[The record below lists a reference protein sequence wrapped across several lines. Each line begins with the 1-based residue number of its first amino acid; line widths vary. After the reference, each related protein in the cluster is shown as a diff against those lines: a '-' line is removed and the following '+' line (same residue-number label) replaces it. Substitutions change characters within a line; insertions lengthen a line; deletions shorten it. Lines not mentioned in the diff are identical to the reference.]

1 MEFNEFFSQN
11 ANEKKTLT
19 DFQIKEGFGY
29 LGSTPPSRMDF
40 DYMFRRADNNLY
52 SVYNKYLAKA
62 SVKDSLDAVKLAY
75 QKLDDDYQRVAGA
88 RQKIYDAETFYNT
101 EYPTYQQQNATNAQ
115 NTGNYT
121 TDIQNM
127 TSAIQTLSQE
137 IMDLVNR
144 SYNNDISGLDAIPAK
159 EAQLQTLIDQL
170 NSLSP
175 SDGELP
181 GYLSKNK
188 QVNVGDVFNIVGVPA
203 IYKAFC
209 SSGGTTG
216 DNKLEIA
223 SDDIEDGYTF
233 TYGTASFILFA
244 SFLSIPVSGSID
256 ILAGGNFRVNQNGYL
271 INPLTGSVMQH
282 RKLMFFDK
290 IQEESE
296 YAQSQTNNYL
306 YNVNK
311 NYILKNG
318 LDLYKEVNNYDVEK
332 KNFDRVFKGSY
343 SDYAY
348 ENIGFA
354 SVNFNH
360 TYDGSDFSYIMAK
373 HNHTY
378 SGEAS
383 YIESEASIELRGQHT
398 HSFGGYSALPCVY
411 ESGYALDHT
420 REKDFASGASN
431 VTATNM
437 TLTTSVKSIPDHYHD
452 MNGTTSKTFNNIDS
466 TIKNI
471 PFLSPN
477 EFPESIG
484 LFFVVYA

>member
-101 EYPTYQQQNATNAQ
+101 EYPTYQQQNTTNAQ

-144 SYNNDISGLDAIPAK
+144 SYNNDISGLEAIPAK

-256 ILAGGNFRVNQNGYL
+256 ILAGGNFRVSQDGHL

-290 IQEESE
+290 IKEESE
-296 YAQSQTNNYL
+296 YAQSQSNNYV
-306 YNVNK
+306 YNLNK

-318 LDLYKEVNNYDVEK
+318 LELYKKVNNYEVEK
-332 KNFDRVFKGSY
+332 RNFDRVFKGAY
-343 SDYAY
+343 SDYDY

-360 TYDGSDFSYIMAK
+360 TYDGSGFSYMMPK
-373 HNHTY
+373 HNHDLIFTTDNNTDGNPHSHKIS
-378 SGEAS
+378 SGFYYMAS
-383 YIESEASIELRGQHT
+383 GSATIKHDEINNRSFGDGTTGTTMNITTTGVSREHY
-398 HSFGGYSALPCVY
+398 HSFNGDTHNAYNGSSS
-411 ESGYALDHT
+411 EI
-420 REKDFASGASN
+420 KD
-431 VTATNM
+431 
-437 TLTTSVKSIPDHYHD
+437 
-452 MNGTTSKTFNNIDS
+452 
-466 TIKNI
+466 I

>member
-40 DYMFRRADNNLY
+40 DYMFRRTDNNLY
-52 SVYNKYLAKA
+52 SVYNKYLTKA
-62 SVKDSLDAVKLAY
+62 SVKDSLNAVKLAY

-88 RQKIYDAETFYNT
+88 RQKIYDAETFYDT

-144 SYNNDISGLDAIPAK
+144 SYNNDISGLEAIPAK

-223 SDDIEDGYTF
+223 SDDIEDIEDGYTF

-256 ILAGGNFRVNQNGYL
+256 ILAGGNFRISQDGHL

-290 IQEESE
+290 MQAE
-296 YAQSQTNNYL
+296 ANYGINRADVK
-306 YNVNK
+306 YNKNK
-311 NYILKNG
+311 NYLLKNG
-318 LDLYKEVNNYDVEK
+318 LSFSDVVDNIYE
-332 KNFDRVFKGSY
+332 GSY
-343 SDYAY
+343 SSNNY
-348 ENIGFA
+348 GFS
-354 SVNFNH
+354 SVNYMH
-360 TYDGSDFSYIMAK
+360 TSYNDNNWLKLLPVHSHSISINTEMTEGTDGVSL
-373 HNHTY
+373 HNHNMYRLGVSSNNTSKHDDETQFMY
-378 SGEAS
+378 GDSNAS
-383 YIESEASIELRGQHT
+383 ASTFQTTLGATNDGHT
-398 HSFGGYSALPCVY
+398 HAVSFYTEYVGNKDYS
-411 ESGYALDHT
+411 
-420 REKDFASGASN
+420 
-431 VTATNM
+431 
-437 TLTTSVKSIPDHYHD
+437 TSLMRD
-452 MNGTTSKTFNNIDS
+452 NS
-466 TIKNI
+466 T
-471 PFLSPN
+471 FLSPDK
-477 EFPESIG
+477 FPESVG

>member
-19 DFQIKEGFGY
+19 DFQIEEGFGY

-52 SVYNKYLAKA
+52 LVYNKYLAKA
-62 SVKDSLDAVKLAY
+62 SIKDSLDAVKLAY
-75 QKLDDDYQRVAGA
+75 QKLDSDYQRVAGT
-88 RQKIYDAETFYNT
+88 RQKIYDAENFYYMD
-101 EYPTYQQQNATNAQ
+101 YPTYQQQNATNTQ

-127 TSAIQTLSQE
+127 TSAIQTVSQE
-137 IMDLVNR
+137 ILDLVNR
-144 SYNNDISGLDAIPAK
+144 SYNNDISGLDALPAK
-159 EAQLQTLIDQL
+159 EAQLQSLIDQL
-170 NSLSP
+170 NNLSP
-175 SDGELP
+175 SDGDLP

-188 QVNVGDVFNIVGVPA
+188 QVNVGDVFNVVGVPA
-203 IYKAFC
+203 MYKAFC
-209 SSGGTTG
+209 SSAGTTG
-216 DNKLEIA
+216 NNKLEIA

-244 SFLSIPVSGSID
+244 SFLSIPVSGSVD

-271 INPLTGSVMQH
+271 INPLTGSAMPH

-290 IQEESE
+290 MQEEKE
-296 YAQSQTNNYL
+296 YAQSQSNNYL
-306 YNVNK
+306 YNINK

-318 LDLYKEVNNYDVEK
+318 LGVYKEVNGYAVEK
-332 KNFDRVFKGSY
+332 RNFDRVFKGSY
-343 SDYAY
+343 SDYGY

-360 TYDGSDFSYIMAK
+360 TYYGNDFSYMMPK
-373 HNHTY
+373 
-378 SGEAS
+378 
-383 YIESEASIELRGQHT
+383 HT
-398 HSFGGYSALPCVY
+398 HGLVFTTDNNTDGNPHSHASEFGFYY
-411 ESGYALDHT
+411 TTSGPATIRHGDIDDRAFGDGT
-420 REKDFASGASN
+420 TGATIN
-431 VTATNM
+431 VT
-437 TLTTSVKSIPDHYHD
+437 TTGTDKEHYHD
-452 MNGTTSKTFNNIDS
+452 FYGDTDNSYDGSSSDLKD
-466 TIKNI
+466 I

>member
-52 SVYNKYLAKA
+52 SVYNKYLAKT
-62 SVKDSLDAVKLAY
+62 SVKDSMDAVKLAY

-115 NTGNYT
+115 NTENYT

-137 IMDLVNR
+137 IMDLINR
-144 SYNNDISGLDAIPAK
+144 SYNNDISGLEAIPAK

-175 SDGELP
+175 SGGELP

-290 IQEESE
+290 IKEESE
-296 YAQSQTNNYL
+296 YAQSQSNNYV
-306 YNVNK
+306 YNLNK

-318 LDLYKEVNNYDVEK
+318 LELYKQVNNYPVEQ
-332 KNFDRVFKGSY
+332 KNFDRVFKGGY
-343 SDYAY
+343 SDYGY

-360 TYDGSDFSYIMAK
+360 IYDGSGFSYMMPK
-373 HNHTY
+373 
-378 SGEAS
+378 
-383 YIESEASIELRGQHT
+383 HT
-398 HSFGGYSALPCVY
+398 HDLIFTTDNNTDGNPHSHKISSGLYYMASGSATIKHDEINNRSFGDGTTGATMDITTTGVS
-411 ESGYALDHT
+411 
-420 REKDFASGASN
+420 RE
-431 VTATNM
+431 
-437 TLTTSVKSIPDHYHD
+437 HYHSF
-452 MNGTTSKTFNNIDS
+452 NGDTDKAYNGSS
-466 TIKNI
+466 SEIKDI
-471 PFLSPN
+471 PFVSPD

>member
-52 SVYNKYLAKA
+52 SVYNKYLTKA

-144 SYNNDISGLDAIPAK
+144 SYNNDISGLEAIPAK

-175 SDGELP
+175 SGGELP

-244 SFLSIPVSGSID
+244 SFLSIPVSGSLD
-256 ILAGGNFRVNQNGYL
+256 ILAGGNFRVSQDGHL

-306 YNVNK
+306 YNANK

-318 LDLYKEVNNYDVEK
+318 LDLYKEVNSYEVEMR
-332 KNFDRVFKGSY
+332 NFDRVFKGSY

-354 SVNFNH
+354 SVNFQH
-360 TYDGSDFSYIMAK
+360 TYNGGGFSYMMPK
-373 HNHTY
+373 HNHEVSFTTDSNTDGATHSHNWKTY
-378 SGEAS
+378 HVSKETNTLAHNYTDYLSFGETPSSNTLNITTSGANKE
-383 YIESEASIELRGQHT
+383 HT
-398 HSFGGYSALPCVY
+398 HDLSVNTDNAYNGSSS
-411 ESGYALDHT
+411 EI
-420 REKDFASGASN
+420 KD
-431 VTATNM
+431 
-437 TLTTSVKSIPDHYHD
+437 
-452 MNGTTSKTFNNIDS
+452 
-466 TIKNI
+466 I
-471 PFLSPN
+471 PFLSPD

>member
-19 DFQIKEGFGY
+19 DFQIEEGFGY

-52 SVYNKYLAKA
+52 LVYNKYLAKA
-62 SVKDSLDAVKLAY
+62 SLKDSLDAVKLAY
-75 QKLDDDYQRVAGA
+75 QKLDSDYQRVAGT
-88 RQKIYDAETFYNT
+88 RQKIYDAETFYYT
-101 EYPTYQQQNATNAQ
+101 DYPTYQQQNATNTQ

-127 TSAIQTLSQE
+127 TSAIQTVSQE
-137 IMDLVNR
+137 ILDLVNR
-144 SYNNDISGLDAIPAK
+144 SYNNDISALDGVPIK
-159 EAQLQTLIDQL
+159 EAQLQSLIDQL
-170 NSLSP
+170 NNLSP
-175 SDGELP
+175 SDSDLP

-188 QVNVGDVFNIVGVPA
+188 QVNVGDVFNVVGVPA
-203 IYKAFC
+203 MYKAFC
-209 SSGGTTG
+209 SSAGTTG
-216 DNKLEIA
+216 NNKLEIA
-223 SDDIEDGYTF
+223 SENVEDGYTF

-244 SFLSIPVSGSID
+244 SFLSIPVSGSVD
-256 ILAGGNFRVNQNGYL
+256 ILAGGNFRVSQDGHL

-306 YNVNK
+306 YNANK

-318 LDLYKEVNNYDVEK
+318 LEVYKQVNSYDVEK

-343 SDYAY
+343 SDYGY

-360 TYDGSDFSYIMAK
+360 TDYGSGFSYIMPK
-373 HNHTY
+373 HSHEVSFTTDSNTD
-378 SGEAS
+378 GT
-383 YIESEASIELRGQHT
+383 T
-398 HSFGGYSALPCVY
+398 HSHNWYTYNVSTGTNTLAHNYNNYLSFGDTP
-411 ESGYALDHT
+411 SGDTLT
-420 REKDFASGASN
+420 ITTSGANQEHSHD
-431 VTATNM
+431 
-437 TLTTSVKSIPDHYHD
+437 LSVDTDNAYT
-452 MNGTTSKTFNNIDS
+452 GS
-466 TIKNI
+466 TYDLKDI

>member
-101 EYPTYQQQNATNAQ
+101 DYPTYQQQNATNAQ

-144 SYNNDISGLDAIPAK
+144 SYNNDISGLEAIPAK

-175 SDGELP
+175 SGGELP

-223 SDDIEDGYTF
+223 SDNIEDGYTF

-244 SFLSIPVSGSID
+244 SFLSIPVSGSLD
-256 ILAGGNFRVNQNGYL
+256 ILAGGNFRVSQDGHL

-290 IQEESE
+290 IKEESE

-306 YNVNK
+306 YNANK

-318 LDLYKEVNNYDVEK
+318 LDLYKEVNSYDVEK
-332 KNFDRVFKGSY
+332 GNFDRVFKGSY

-360 TYDGSDFSYIMAK
+360 TYDGSGFDYIMAK

-398 HSFGGYSALPCVY
+398 HSFGGYSALPY
-411 ESGYALDHT
+411 SFKSGYKLDHT

-437 TLTTSVKSIPDHYHD
+437 TLTTSAKSIPAHYHE
-452 MNGTTSKTFNNIDS
+452 MSGTTSKTFNNTDS
-466 TIKNI
+466 TIRNI

>member
-19 DFQIKEGFGY
+19 DFQIEEGFGY

-52 SVYNKYLAKA
+52 LVYNKYLAKA
-62 SVKDSLDAVKLAY
+62 SLKDSLDAVKLAY
-75 QKLDDDYQRVAGA
+75 QKLDNDYKKVAGT

-101 EYPTYQQQNATNAQ
+101 DYPTYQQKNTTNKQ

-127 TSAIQTLSQE
+127 TSAIQTVSQE
-137 IMDLVNR
+137 ILDLVNR
-144 SYNNDISGLDAIPAK
+144 SYNNDISGLDALPAK
-159 EAQLQTLIDQL
+159 EAQLQSLIDQL
-170 NSLSP
+170 NNLSD
-175 SDGELP
+175 SDLS

-188 QVNVGDVFNIVGVPA
+188 QVNVGDVFNVVGVPA

-209 SSGGTTG
+209 SSAGTTG
-216 DNKLEIA
+216 SNRLTIKRE
-223 SDDIEDGYTF
+223 DIEDGYTF

-244 SFLSIPVSGSID
+244 SFLSIPVSGSVD

-306 YNVNK
+306 YNANK

-318 LDLYKEVNNYDVEK
+318 LEVYKQVNSYEVEK
-332 KNFDRVFKGSY
+332 KNFDRVFKGNY
-343 SDYAY
+343 SDYGY

-360 TYDGSDFSYIMAK
+360 TYYGSGFSSIMAK
-373 HNHTY
+373 HSHTY

-398 HSFGGYSALPCVY
+398 HSFGGYSSLPCVY
-411 ESGYALDHT
+411 KSGYTLDHT
-420 REKDFASGASN
+420 REKDFASGASD
-431 VTATNM
+431 VTATNI
-437 TLTTSVKSIPDHYHD
+437 TLTTSAKNVAHYHE
-452 MNGTTSKTFNNIDS
+452 MSGTTSKTFNNTDD

-471 PFLSPN
+471 SFLSPN
-477 EFPESIG
+477 EFPESVG

>member
-52 SVYNKYLAKA
+52 SVYNKYLTKA

-144 SYNNDISGLDAIPAK
+144 SYNNDISGLEAIPAK

-175 SDGELP
+175 SGGELP

-244 SFLSIPVSGSID
+244 SFLSIPVSGSLD
-256 ILAGGNFRVNQNGYL
+256 ILAGGNFRVSQDGHL

-290 IQEESE
+290 IKEESE

-318 LDLYKEVNNYDVEK
+318 LDLYKQVNSYEVEK
-332 KNFDRVFKGSY
+332 GNFDRVFKGSY

-360 TYDGSDFSYIMAK
+360 TNYGSGFNYMMPKHTHGLIFTTDSNTDGNPHSHASSFGFYYTTSGTATDVSHNSIDYRAFGDGS
-373 HNHTY
+373 T
-378 SGEAS
+378 G
-383 YIESEASIELRGQHT
+383 
-398 HSFGGYSALPCVY
+398 
-411 ESGYALDHT
+411 
-420 REKDFASGASN
+420 
-431 VTATNM
+431 
-437 TLTTSVKSIPDHYHD
+437 TTIDITTTGVDQEHYHNFYGD
-452 MNGTTSKTFNNIDS
+452 TDNAYNGGSSDLKD
-466 TIKNI
+466 I
-471 PFLSPN
+471 PFVSPD

>member
-144 SYNNDISGLDAIPAK
+144 SYNNDISGLEAIPAK

-290 IQEESE
+290 IKEE
-296 YAQSQTNNYL
+296 ANYGINREDAK
-306 YNVNK
+306 YNKNK
-311 NYILKNG
+311 NYLLKNG
-318 LDLYKEVNNYDVEK
+318 LSLNNISDNTY
-332 KNFDRVFKGSY
+332 KGSY
-343 SDYAY
+343 NVTNNY
-348 ENIGFA
+348 GFN
-354 SVNFNH
+354 SVNFMHTSYADNEWLRLLPEHSHSISINTEMTEGTDGVSLHNH
-360 TYDGSDFSYIMAK
+360 DMDHYRITSDNTSKHNIETKFICGDSNASATTFQTTLGTTNDK
-373 HNHTY
+373 HNH
-378 SGEAS
+378 SV
-383 YIESEASIELRGQHT
+383 
-398 HSFGGYSALPCVY
+398 SFYT
-411 ESGYALDHT
+411 GYAGGENYSYSWMRD
-420 REKDFASGASN
+420 N
-431 VTATNM
+431 
-437 TLTTSVKSIPDHYHD
+437 
-452 MNGTTSKTFNNIDS
+452 S
-466 TIKNI
+466 T
-471 PFLSPN
+471 FLSPN
-477 EFPESIG
+477 MFPESIG

>member
-52 SVYNKYLAKA
+52 SVYNKYLTKA

-127 TSAIQTLSQE
+127 TSAIQTLSQD

-144 SYNNDISGLDAIPAK
+144 SYNNDISGLEAIPAK

-175 SDGELP
+175 SDGELA

-223 SDDIEDGYTF
+223 SDNIEDGYTF

-244 SFLSIPVSGSID
+244 SFLSIPVSGSLD
-256 ILAGGNFRVNQNGYL
+256 ILAGGNFRVSQDGHL

-306 YNVNK
+306 YNANK

-318 LDLYKEVNNYDVEK
+318 LDLYKEVNSYEVEK
-332 KNFDRVFKGSY
+332 RNFDRVFKGDY

-348 ENIGFA
+348 KNIGFA
-354 SVNFNH
+354 SVNFQH
-360 TYDGSDFSYIMAK
+360 TYNGGGFSYMMPK
-373 HNHTY
+373 
-378 SGEAS
+378 
-383 YIESEASIELRGQHT
+383 HT
-398 HSFGGYSALPCVY
+398 HELSFTTDSNIDGATHSHNWKTYDVSKDTNTLAHNYTDYLSFGETPSSNTLNI
-411 ESGYALDHT
+411 T
-420 REKDFASGASN
+420 TSGANKEHS
-431 VTATNM
+431 
-437 TLTTSVKSIPDHYHD
+437 HD
-452 MNGTTSKTFNNIDS
+452 LSANTDNAYNGSS
-466 TIKNI
+466 SEIKDI
-471 PFLSPN
+471 PFLSPD

>member
-144 SYNNDISGLDAIPAK
+144 SYNNDISGLEAIPAK

-244 SFLSIPVSGSID
+244 SFLSIPVSGSLD
-256 ILAGGNFRVNQNGYL
+256 ILAGGNFRVSQDGHL

-282 RKLMFFDK
+282 RKLIFFDK
-290 IQEESE
+290 IKKESE

-306 YNVNK
+306 YNANK

-318 LDLYKEVNNYDVEK
+318 LDLYKQVNGYEVEK
-332 KNFDRVFKGSY
+332 INFDRVFKDS
-343 SDYAY
+343 SSY

-354 SVNFNH
+354 SVNFQH
-360 TYDGSDFSYIMAK
+360 TYGGSGFYYMMPK
-373 HNHTY
+373 
-378 SGEAS
+378 
-383 YIESEASIELRGQHT
+383 HT
-398 HSFGGYSALPCVY
+398 HGLVFTTDSNTDGNPHSHKSSFGFWYTSSGSATDV
-411 ESGYALDHT
+411 DHNDIDYRSFGDGT
-420 REKDFASGASN
+420 TGA
-431 VTATNM
+431 TIDI
-437 TLTTSVKSIPDHYHD
+437 TTT
-452 MNGTTSKTFNNIDS
+452 GTTSEHYHSFNVDTGNAYNGSSSELKD
-466 TIKNI
+466 I
-471 PFLSPN
+471 PFVSPD

>member
-19 DFQIKEGFGY
+19 DFQIEEGFGY
-29 LGSTPPSRMDF
+29 LSSTPPSRMDF

-52 SVYNKYLAKA
+52 LVYNKYLAKA
-62 SVKDSLDAVKLAY
+62 SIKDSLDAVKLAY
-75 QKLDDDYQRVAGA
+75 QKLDNDYQRVAGT
-88 RQKIYDAETFYNT
+88 RQKIYDAENFYYMD
-101 EYPTYQQQNATNAQ
+101 YPTYQQQNTTNTQ

-127 TSAIQTLSQE
+127 TSAIQTVSQE
-137 IMDLVNR
+137 ILDLVNR
-144 SYNNDISGLDAIPAK
+144 SYNNDISGLDALPAK
-159 EAQLQTLIDQL
+159 EAQLQSLIDQL
-170 NSLSP
+170 NNLSP
-175 SDGELP
+175 SDSDLP

-188 QVNVGDVFNIVGVPA
+188 QVNVGDVFNVVGVPA
-203 IYKAFC
+203 MYKAFC
-209 SSGGTTG
+209 SSAGTTG
-216 DNKLEIA
+216 NNKLEIA

-244 SFLSIPVSGSID
+244 SFLSIPVSGSVD

-296 YAQSQTNNYL
+296 YAQSQSNNYV
-306 YNVNK
+306 YNLNK

-318 LDLYKEVNNYDVEK
+318 LELYKQVNNYPVEQ

-343 SDYAY
+343 SDYGY

-360 TYDGSDFSYIMAK
+360 TYYGSGFSYMMA
-373 HNHTY
+373 
-378 SGEAS
+378 S
-383 YIESEASIELRGQHT
+383 HT
-398 HSFGGYSALPCVY
+398 HEMSGQAVFNEADAPIDKKGKHHHSVASFQYY
-411 ESGYALDHT
+411 RQGYALKHDDE
-420 REKDFASGASN
+420 RYIAGGDSS
-431 VTATNM
+431 VTPTN
-437 TLTTSVKSIPDHYHD
+437 LEIETSETAPLHYHHYS
-452 MNGTTSKTFNNIDS
+452 GTTASAFNNQES
-466 TIKNI
+466 TIKDI
-471 PFLSPN
+471 PFVSPN
-477 EFPESIG
+477 EFPESVG

>member
-19 DFQIKEGFGY
+19 DFQIEEGFGY

-52 SVYNKYLAKA
+52 LVYNKYLAKA
-62 SVKDSLDAVKLAY
+62 SLKDSLDAVKLAY
-75 QKLDDDYQRVAGA
+75 QKLDNDYQKVAGT
-88 RQKIYDAETFYNT
+88 RQKIYDAESFYYND
-101 EYPTYQQQNATNAQ
+101 YPTYQQQNATNTQ

-127 TSAIQTLSQE
+127 TSAIQTVSQE
-137 IMDLVNR
+137 ILDLVNR
-144 SYNNDISGLDAIPAK
+144 SYNNDISGLDALPAK
-159 EAQLQTLIDQL
+159 EAQLQSLIDQL
-170 NSLSP
+170 NNLSP
-175 SDGELP
+175 SDSDLP

-188 QVNVGDVFNIVGVPA
+188 QVNVGDVFNVVGVPA
-203 IYKAFC
+203 MYKAFC
-209 SSGGTTG
+209 SSAGTTG
-216 DNKLEIA
+216 NNKLEIA
-223 SDDIEDGYTF
+223 SDNIEDGYTF

-244 SFLSIPVSGSID
+244 SFLSIPVSGSVD
-256 ILAGGNFRVNQNGYL
+256 ILAGGNFRVSQDGHL

-318 LDLYKEVNNYDVEK
+318 LEVYKQVNSYDVEK

-343 SDYAY
+343 SDYGY

-360 TYDGSDFSYIMAK
+360 TDYGSGFSYIMPQ
-373 HNHTY
+373 HNHEVSFTTD
-378 SGEAS
+378 SNTDGT
-383 YIESEASIELRGQHT
+383 T
-398 HSFGGYSALPCVY
+398 HSHNWYTYRVSKRTNTLGHNYTNDLSFGDTP
-411 ESGYALDHT
+411 SGNTLNIT
-420 REKDFASGASN
+420 TSGASQEHSHD
-431 VTATNM
+431 
-437 TLTTSVKSIPDHYHD
+437 LSVDTDNAYT
-452 MNGTTSKTFNNIDS
+452 GS
-466 TIKNI
+466 TYYLKNI

>member
-19 DFQIKEGFGY
+19 DFQIEEGFGY

-52 SVYNKYLAKA
+52 LVYNKYLAKA
-62 SVKDSLDAVKLAY
+62 SIKDSLDAVKLAY
-75 QKLDDDYQRVAGA
+75 QKLNNDYQRVAGT
-88 RQKIYDAETFYNT
+88 RQKIYDAETFYYMD
-101 EYPTYQQQNATNAQ
+101 YPTYQQQNATNIQ

-127 TSAIQTLSQE
+127 TSAIQTVSQE
-137 IMDLVNR
+137 ILDLVNR
-144 SYNNDISGLDAIPAK
+144 SYNNDISALDDIPAK
-159 EAQLQTLIDQL
+159 ETQLQSLIDQL
-170 NSLSP
+170 NNLSP
-175 SDGELP
+175 SDGDLP

-188 QVNVGDVFNIVGVPA
+188 AVNVGDVFNVVGVPA
-203 IYKAFC
+203 MYKAFC
-209 SSGGTTG
+209 SSAGTTG
-216 DNKLEIA
+216 NSKLEIA

-244 SFLSIPVSGSID
+244 SFLSIPVSGSVD

-296 YAQSQTNNYL
+296 YAQSQSNNYV
-306 YNVNK
+306 YNLNK

-318 LDLYKEVNNYDVEK
+318 LELSKQVNNYEVEK
-332 KNFDRVFKGSY
+332 KNFDRVFQGSY
-343 SDYAY
+343 SDYGY

-360 TYDGSDFSYIMAK
+360 TYYGSGFNYMMA
-373 HNHTY
+373 
-378 SGEAS
+378 S
-383 YIESEASIELRGQHT
+383 HT
-398 HSFGGYSALPCVY
+398 HEMSGQAVFNEDDAPIDKKGKHHHSVASFQYY
-411 ESGYALDHT
+411 RQGYALKHDDGSYVAGGDSSST
-420 REKDFASGASN
+420 PINLEVETSE
-431 VTATNM
+431 TAP
-437 TLTTSVKSIPDHYHD
+437 LHYHHYS
-452 MNGTTSKTFNNIDS
+452 GTTASAFNNQES
-466 TIKNI
+466 TIKDI
-471 PFLSPN
+471 PFVSPD
-477 EFPESIG
+477 EFPESVG

>member
-144 SYNNDISGLDAIPAK
+144 SYNNDISGLEAIPAK

-256 ILAGGNFRVNQNGYL
+256 ILAGGNFRVSQDGHL

-290 IQEESE
+290 IQEE
-296 YAQSQTNNYL
+296 ANYGINREDAK
-306 YNVNK
+306 YNKNK
-311 NYILKNG
+311 NYLLKNG
-318 LDLYKEVNNYDVEK
+318 LSLNNLSDNTY
-332 KNFDRVFKGSY
+332 KGSY
-343 SDYAY
+343 DVT
-348 ENIGFA
+348 NNDGFC
-354 SVNFNH
+354 SVNFMH
-360 TYDGSDFSYIMAK
+360 TSYADNEWFRILPVHSHSISINTEMTEGTDGVSL
-373 HNHTY
+373 HNHDMYPQRIT
-378 SGEAS
+378 AS
-383 YIESEASIELRGQHT
+383 NTSNHNVEMKFMCGDSNASTSTFQTTLGATNDGHT
-398 HSFGGYSALPCVY
+398 HEVSFYTEYVGRDNYYSW
-411 ESGYALDHT
+411 
-420 REKDFASGASN
+420 
-431 VTATNM
+431 M
-437 TLTTSVKSIPDHYHD
+437 
-452 MNGTTSKTFNNIDS
+452 IDNS
-466 TIKNI
+466 T
-471 PFLSPN
+471 FLSPN
-477 EFPESIG
+477 MFPESIG

>member
-75 QKLDDDYQRVAGA
+75 QKLDSDYQRVAGT
-88 RQKIYDAETFYNT
+88 RQKISDAENFYYM
-101 EYPTYQQQNATNAQ
+101 EYPTYQQQNTTNAQ

-144 SYNNDISGLDAIPAK
+144 SYNNDISGLEAIPAK
-159 EAQLQTLIDQL
+159 EAQLQTLIAQL

-175 SDGELP
+175 SGGELP

-244 SFLSIPVSGSID
+244 SFLSIPVSGSLD
-256 ILAGGNFRVNQNGYL
+256 ILAGGNFRVSQDGHL

-296 YAQSQTNNYL
+296 YAKSQTNNYL
-306 YNVNK
+306 YNANK

-318 LDLYKEVNNYDVEK
+318 LGLSKNINGYDVETI
-332 KNFDRVFKGSY
+332 NCDRTFKGGY
-343 SDYAY
+343 SDYDY
-348 ENIGFA
+348 GGVGFA
-354 SVNFNH
+354 SINYTHVS
-360 TYDGSDFSYIMAK
+360 YGFSYMMPKHTHEMSGQAVFNEADAPIDKKGK
-373 HNHTY
+373 HNH
-378 SGEAS
+378 
-383 YIESEASIELRGQHT
+383 
-398 HSFGGYSALPCVY
+398 
-411 ESGYALDHT
+411 
-420 REKDFASGASN
+420 
-431 VTATNM
+431 
-437 TLTTSVKSIPDHYHD
+437 SVKSFEYNMQGKDALKHDLEARIAGGDSSSTPTNLEIETSETEPLHYH
-452 MNGTTSKTFNNIDS
+452 NYSGTTKSAFNNTDS
-466 TIKNI
+466 TIKDI

>member
-19 DFQIKEGFGY
+19 DFQIEEGFGY

-52 SVYNKYLAKA
+52 LVYNKYLAKA
-62 SVKDSLDAVKLAY
+62 SLKDSLDAVKLAY
-75 QKLDDDYQRVAGA
+75 QKLDNDYQKVAGT
-88 RQKIYDAETFYNT
+88 RQKIYDAESFYYND
-101 EYPTYQQQNATNAQ
+101 YPTYQQQNATNTQ

-127 TSAIQTLSQE
+127 TSAIQTVSQE
-137 IMDLVNR
+137 ILDLVNR
-144 SYNNDISGLDAIPAK
+144 SYNNDISGLDALPAK
-159 EAQLQTLIDQL
+159 EAQLQSLIDQL
-170 NSLSP
+170 NNLSP
-175 SDGELP
+175 SDSDLP

-188 QVNVGDVFNIVGVPA
+188 QVNVGDVFNVVGVPA
-203 IYKAFC
+203 MYKAFC
-209 SSGGTTG
+209 SSAGTTG
-216 DNKLEIA
+216 NNKLEIA
-223 SDDIEDGYTF
+223 SDNIEDGYTF

-244 SFLSIPVSGSID
+244 SFLSIPVSGSVD
-256 ILAGGNFRVNQNGYL
+256 ILAGGNFRVSQDGHL

-318 LDLYKEVNNYDVEK
+318 LEVYKQVNSYDVEK

-343 SDYAY
+343 SDYGY

-360 TYDGSDFSYIMAK
+360 TYYGSGFSYIMPQ
-373 HNHTY
+373 HNHEVSFTTD
-378 SGEAS
+378 SNTDGT
-383 YIESEASIELRGQHT
+383 T
-398 HSFGGYSALPCVY
+398 HSHNWYTYRVSKRTNTLGHNYTNDLSFGDTP
-411 ESGYALDHT
+411 SGNTLNIT
-420 REKDFASGASN
+420 TSGASQEHSHD
-431 VTATNM
+431 
-437 TLTTSVKSIPDHYHD
+437 LSVDTDNAYT
-452 MNGTTSKTFNNIDS
+452 GS
-466 TIKNI
+466 TYYLKNI

>member
-19 DFQIKEGFGY
+19 DFQIEEGFGY

-52 SVYNKYLAKA
+52 LVYNKYLAKA
-62 SVKDSLDAVKLAY
+62 SLKDSLDAVKLAY
-75 QKLDDDYQRVAGA
+75 QKLDNDYQKVAGT
-88 RQKIYDAETFYNT
+88 RQKIYDAESFYYND
-101 EYPTYQQQNATNAQ
+101 YPTYQQQNATNTQ

-127 TSAIQTLSQE
+127 TSAIQTVSQE
-137 IMDLVNR
+137 ILDLVNR
-144 SYNNDISGLDAIPAK
+144 SYNNDISGLDALPAK
-159 EAQLQTLIDQL
+159 EAQLQSLIDQL
-170 NSLSP
+170 NNLSP
-175 SDGELP
+175 SDSDLP

-188 QVNVGDVFNIVGVPA
+188 QVNVGDVFNVVGVPA
-203 IYKAFC
+203 MYKAFC
-209 SSGGTTG
+209 SSAGTTG
-216 DNKLEIA
+216 NNKLEIA
-223 SDDIEDGYTF
+223 SDNIEDGYTF

-244 SFLSIPVSGSID
+244 SFLSIPVSGSVD
-256 ILAGGNFRVNQNGYL
+256 ILAGGNFRVSQDGHL

-318 LDLYKEVNNYDVEK
+318 LEVYKQVNSYDVEK

-343 SDYAY
+343 SDYGY

-360 TYDGSDFSYIMAK
+360 TYYGSGFSYIMPQ
-373 HNHTY
+373 HNHEVSFTTD
-378 SGEAS
+378 SNTDGT
-383 YIESEASIELRGQHT
+383 T
-398 HSFGGYSALPCVY
+398 HSHNWYTYRVSKRTNTLGHNYTNDLSFGDTP
-411 ESGYALDHT
+411 SGNTLNIT
-420 REKDFASGASN
+420 TSGASQEHSHD
-431 VTATNM
+431 
-437 TLTTSVKSIPDHYHD
+437 LSVDTDNAYT
-452 MNGTTSKTFNNIDS
+452 GS
-466 TIKNI
+466 TYNLKNI

>member
-19 DFQIKEGFGY
+19 DFQIEEGFGY

-52 SVYNKYLAKA
+52 LVYNKYLVKA
-62 SVKDSLDAVKLAY
+62 SLKDSLDAVKLAY
-75 QKLDDDYQRVAGA
+75 QKLNSDYQRVAGT

-101 EYPTYQQQNATNAQ
+101 DYPTYQQQNATNTQ

-137 IMDLVNR
+137 ILDLVNR
-144 SYNNDISGLDAIPAK
+144 SYNNDISALDNIPAK
-159 EAQLQTLIDQL
+159 EAQLQSLIDQL
-170 NSLSP
+170 NNLSP
-175 SDGELP
+175 SDSDLP

-188 QVNVGDVFNIVGVPA
+188 QVNVGDVFNVVGVPA
-203 IYKAFC
+203 MYKAFC
-209 SSGGTTG
+209 SSAGTTG
-216 DNKLEIA
+216 SNKLEIA
-223 SDDIEDGYTF
+223 SENVEDGYTF

-244 SFLSIPVSGSID
+244 SFLSIPVSGSLD
-256 ILAGGNFRVNQNGYL
+256 ILAGGNFRVSQDGHL

-318 LDLYKEVNNYDVEK
+318 LDVYKSVNNWPVGDKHY
-332 KNFDRVFKGSY
+332 DRVFKGSY
-343 SDYAY
+343 SDYDYA
-348 ENIGFA
+348 NIGFA
-354 SVNFNH
+354 SVNYNH
-360 TYDGSDFSYIMAK
+360 TSSGYGFSSMMPKHTHGLIFTTDSNTDGNPHSHESYTGLFYTDSGSATIGHNRSIDDRVYGDGTTGTTIDITTTGATQEHYHKFYGDTDNAYDGSSD
-373 HNHTY
+373 
-378 SGEAS
+378 
-383 YIESEASIELRGQHT
+383 L
-398 HSFGGYSALPCVY
+398 
-411 ESGYALDHT
+411 
-420 REKDFASGASN
+420 
-431 VTATNM
+431 
-437 TLTTSVKSIPDHYHD
+437 
-452 MNGTTSKTFNNIDS
+452 
-466 TIKNI
+466 KNI
-471 PFLSPN
+471 PFVSPN

>member
-19 DFQIKEGFGY
+19 DFQLEEGFGY

-52 SVYNKYLAKA
+52 LVYNKYLAKA
-62 SVKDSLDAVKLAY
+62 SLKDSLDAVKLAY
-75 QKLDDDYQRVAGA
+75 QKLDNDYKKVAGI

-101 EYPTYQQQNATNAQ
+101 DYPTYQQKNTTNTQ

-127 TSAIQTLSQE
+127 TSAIQTVSQE
-137 IMDLVNR
+137 ILDLVNR
-144 SYNNDISGLDAIPAK
+144 SYNNDISALDDIPAK
-159 EAQLQTLIDQL
+159 ETQLQSLIDQL
-170 NSLSP
+170 NNLSSSG
-175 SDGELP
+175 SDLP

-188 QVNVGDVFNIVGVPA
+188 QVNVGDVFNIVGIPA
-203 IYKAFC
+203 MYKAFC
-209 SSGGTTG
+209 SSAGTTG
-216 DNKLEIA
+216 SNRLTIERE
-223 SDDIEDGYTF
+223 DIEDGYTF

-244 SFLSIPVSGSID
+244 SFLSIPVSGSVD
-256 ILAGGNFRVNQNGYL
+256 ILAGGNFRVSQDGHL

-306 YNVNK
+306 YNANK

-318 LDLYKEVNNYDVEK
+318 LEVYKQVNSYEVEK
-332 KNFDRVFKGSY
+332 KNFDRVFKGDY
-343 SDYAY
+343 SDYGY
-348 ENIGFA
+348 DNIGFA

-360 TYDGSDFSYIMAK
+360 TYYGSGFSYMMPK
-373 HNHTY
+373 HKHEVSFTTDSNTDGATHRHEWYTY
-378 SGEAS
+378 NVS
-383 YIESEASIELRGQHT
+383 RGTNTLGHDYT
-398 HSFGGYSALPCVY
+398 NYLSFGETP
-411 ESGYALDHT
+411 SGDKLSIT
-420 REKDFASGASN
+420 TSGAD
-431 VTATNM
+431 
-437 TLTTSVKSIPDHYHD
+437 KEHYHD
-452 MNGTTSKTFNNIDS
+452 LSLDTDYALSGNATNQ
-466 TIKNI
+466 IKNI

>member
-19 DFQIKEGFGY
+19 DFQIEEGFGY

-52 SVYNKYLAKA
+52 LVYNKYLAKA
-62 SVKDSLDAVKLAY
+62 SIKDSLDAVKLAY
-75 QKLDDDYQRVAGA
+75 QKLDSDYQRVAGT
-88 RQKIYDAETFYNT
+88 RQKIYDAESFYYND
-101 EYPTYQQQNATNAQ
+101 YPTYQQQNATNTQ

-127 TSAIQTLSQE
+127 TSAIQTVSQE
-137 IMDLVNR
+137 ILDLVNR
-144 SYNNDISGLDAIPAK
+144 SYNNDISGLDALPAK
-159 EAQLQTLIDQL
+159 EAQLQSLIDQL
-170 NSLSP
+170 NNLSP
-175 SDGELP
+175 SDSDLP

-188 QVNVGDVFNIVGVPA
+188 QVNVGDVFNVVGVPA
-203 IYKAFC
+203 MYKAFC
-209 SSGGTTG
+209 SSSGTTG
-216 DNKLEIA
+216 NNKLEIA
-223 SDDIEDGYTF
+223 SDDVEDGYTF

-244 SFLSIPVSGSID
+244 SFLSIPVSGSVD

-271 INPLTGSVMQH
+271 INPLTGSAMPH

-296 YAQSQTNNYL
+296 YAQSQSNNYV
-306 YNVNK
+306 YNLNK

-318 LDLYKEVNNYDVEK
+318 LELYKQVNNYPVEQ

-343 SDYAY
+343 SDYGY

-360 TYDGSDFSYIMAK
+360 TYYGSGFNYMMASHAHEISGQAVFDEDNAPIDKKGK
-373 HNHTY
+373 HHH
-378 SGEAS
+378 SVAS
-383 YIESEASIELRGQHT
+383 FQYYRQ
-398 HSFGGYSALPCVY
+398 
-411 ESGYALDHT
+411 GYALKHDDETHIAGGDSSVT
-420 REKDFASGASN
+420 PTNLEVETSETAPLHYHHYSG
-431 VTATNM
+431 T
-437 TLTTSVKSIPDHYHD
+437 TTSA
-452 MNGTTSKTFNNIDS
+452 FNNQES
-466 TIKNI
+466 TIKDI
-471 PFLSPN
+471 PFVSPN

>member
-19 DFQIKEGFGY
+19 DFQIEEGFGY

-52 SVYNKYLAKA
+52 LVYNKYLAKA
-62 SVKDSLDAVKLAY
+62 SLKDSLDAVKLAY
-75 QKLDDDYQRVAGA
+75 QKLDNDYQKVAGT
-88 RQKIYDAETFYNT
+88 RQKIYDAESFYYND
-101 EYPTYQQQNATNAQ
+101 YPTYQQQNATNTQ

-127 TSAIQTLSQE
+127 TSAIQTVSQE
-137 IMDLVNR
+137 ILDLVNR
-144 SYNNDISGLDAIPAK
+144 SYNNDISGLDALPAK
-159 EAQLQTLIDQL
+159 EAQLQSLIDQL
-170 NSLSP
+170 NNLSP
-175 SDGELP
+175 SDSDLP

-188 QVNVGDVFNIVGVPA
+188 QVNVGDVFNVVGVPA
-203 IYKAFC
+203 MYKAFC
-209 SSGGTTG
+209 SSAGTTG
-216 DNKLEIA
+216 NNKLEIA
-223 SDDIEDGYTF
+223 SDNIEDGYTF

-244 SFLSIPVSGSID
+244 SFLSIPVSGSVD
-256 ILAGGNFRVNQNGYL
+256 ILAGGNFRVSQDGHL

-318 LDLYKEVNNYDVEK
+318 LEVYKQVNSYDVEK

-343 SDYAY
+343 SDYGY

-360 TYDGSDFSYIMAK
+360 TYYGSGFSYIMPQ
-373 HNHTY
+373 HNHEVSFTTD
-378 SGEAS
+378 SNTDGT
-383 YIESEASIELRGQHT
+383 T
-398 HSFGGYSALPCVY
+398 HSHNWYTYRVSKRTNTLGHNYTNDLSFGDTP
-411 ESGYALDHT
+411 SGNTLNIT
-420 REKDFASGASN
+420 TSGASQEHSHD
-431 VTATNM
+431 
-437 TLTTSVKSIPDHYHD
+437 LSVDTDNAYT
-452 MNGTTSKTFNNIDS
+452 GS
-466 TIKNI
+466 TYDLKNI

>member
-101 EYPTYQQQNATNAQ
+101 EYPTYQQQNATNTQ

-144 SYNNDISGLDAIPAK
+144 SYNNDISGLEAIPAK

-175 SDGELP
+175 SGGELP

-244 SFLSIPVSGSID
+244 SFLSLPVSGSID
-256 ILAGGNFRVNQNGYL
+256 ILAGGNFRVSQDGHL

-290 IQEESE
+290 M
-296 YAQSQTNNYL
+296 QTEAKYGINREDVR
-306 YNVNK
+306 YNKNK
-311 NYILKNG
+311 NYLLKNG
-318 LDLYKEVNNYDVEK
+318 LSFSDVVDNIYE
-332 KNFDRVFKGSY
+332 GSY
-343 SDYAY
+343 SSNNY
-348 ENIGFA
+348 GFS
-354 SVNFNH
+354 SVNYMHTSYNDNNWLKLLPAHSHSISINTEMTEGTDGVSLHNH
-360 TYDGSDFSYIMAK
+360 DMYIYRIKSDNTSK
-373 HNHTY
+373 HNYETKFIGGD
-378 SGEAS
+378 SNAS
-383 YIESEASIELRGQHT
+383 TATFQTTLGATNDGHT
-398 HSFGGYSALPCVY
+398 HEVSFYT
-411 ESGYALDHT
+411 GYAGKEDYSSSWM
-420 REKDFASGASN
+420 R
-431 VTATNM
+431 
-437 TLTTSVKSIPDHYHD
+437 
-452 MNGTTSKTFNNIDS
+452 NNS
-466 TIKNI
+466 T
-471 PFLSPN
+471 FLSPDK
-477 EFPESIG
+477 FPESVG